1 MAEIIE
7 KVSVFESVNLA
18 QKIDRE
24 KIALE
29 KEAIIEAKKVTDS
42 QTQQANFIAYL
53 KEQDFRIQHNK
64 NNLFNNYFLNDGVL
78 KLKLVVD
85 VDEWFVESTIVNME
99 DHKVKP
105 IIVEYDIVVFR
116 NDLGAL
122 KEQLEA
128 ILIDIQK
135 DNSFDVLKEVA
146 IEKEIVK

>member
-29 KEAIIEAKKVTDS
+29 KEAIVEAKKVVDA

-85 VDEWFVESTIVNME
+85 VDEWFVESTIVNTQ
-99 DHKVKP
+99 DHKIKP
-105 IIVEYDIVVFR
+105 IISEYDIVAFK
-116 NDLGAL
+116 NSLKDLKG
-122 KEQLEA
+122 QLEA
-128 ILIDIQK
+128 ILLDIQK
-135 DNSFDVLKEVA
+135 DNSFDILEEVT
-146 IEKEIVK
+146 EEVTKKV

>member
-1 MAEIIE
+1 MAEL
-7 KVSVFESVNLA
+7 FESVNLA
-18 QKIDRE
+18 QKIERAKVDVE
-24 KIALE
+24 K
-29 KEAIIEAKKVTDS
+29 KAIIKAQEVADA
-42 QTQQANFIAYL
+42 QTQQANFLIYL
-53 KEQDFRIQHNK
+53 KEQDFRIQHSK
-64 NNLFNNYFLNDGVL
+64 NNLFNNYFLNDNKI

-85 VDEWFVESTIVNME
+85 LDTWIVESTIVNME

>member
-1 MAEIIE
+1 MAEL
-7 KVSVFESVNLA
+7 FESVNLA
-18 QKIDRE
+18 QKIERAKVDVE
-24 KIALE
+24 K
-29 KEAIIEAKKVTDS
+29 KAIIKAQEVADA
-42 QTQQANFIAYL
+42 QTQQANFLIYL
-53 KEQDFRIQHNK
+53 KEQDFRIQHSK
-64 NNLFNNYFLNDGVL
+64 YNLFNRYDLNDGKL

-85 VDEWFVESTIVNME
+85 LETWIVESTIVNME

>member
-1 MAEIIE
+1 MAEL
-7 KVSVFESVNLA
+7 FESVNLA
-18 QKIDRE
+18 QKIERAKVDVE
-24 KIALE
+24 K
-29 KEAIIEAKKVTDS
+29 KAIIKAQEVADA
-42 QTQQANFIAYL
+42 QTQQANFLIYL
-53 KEQDFRIQHNK
+53 KEQDFRIQHSK
-64 NNLFNNYFLNDGVL
+64 YNLFNRYDLNDGKL

-85 VDEWFVESTIVNME
+85 LETWIVESTIVNME

-135 DNSFDVLKEVA
+135 DNSFDILKEKV
-146 IEKEIVK
+146 

>member
-1 MAEIIE
+1 MAEL
-7 KVSVFESVNLA
+7 FESVNLA
-18 QKIDRE
+18 QKIERAKVDVE
-24 KIALE
+24 K
-29 KEAIIEAKKVTDS
+29 KTIIKAQEVADA
-42 QTQQANFIAYL
+42 QTQQANFLIYL
-53 KEQDFRIQHNK
+53 KEQDFRIQHSK
-64 NNLFNNYFLNDGVL
+64 NNLFNNYFLNDNKI

-85 VDEWFVESTIVNME
+85 LDTWIVESTIVNME

>member
-1 MAEIIE
+1 MAGK
-7 KVSVFESVNLA
+7 KVSIFESVNLA
-18 QKIDRE
+18 QKIERAKVDVE
-24 KIALE
+24 K
-29 KEAIIEAKKVTDS
+29 KAIIKAQEVADA
-42 QTQQANFIAYL
+42 QTQQANFLIYL
-53 KEQDFRIQHNK
+53 KEQDFRIQHSK
-64 NNLFNNYFLNDGVL
+64 NNLFNNYFLNDNKI

-85 VDEWFVESTIVNME
+85 LDTWIVESTIVNME

>member
-29 KEAIIEAKKVTDS
+29 KEAIVEAKKVVDA

-85 VDEWFVESTIVNME
+85 VAEWFAESTIVNTQN
-99 DHKVKP
+99 HKIKP
-105 IIVEYDIVVFR
+105 IIVKYDIDAFK
-116 NDLGAL
+116 NDLEAL

-135 DNSFDVLKEVA
+135 DNSFDILKEKV
-146 IEKEIVK
+146 

>member
-1 MAEIIE
+1 MAEL
-7 KVSVFESVNLA
+7 FESVNLA
-18 QKIDRE
+18 QKIERAKVDVE
-24 KIALE
+24 K
-29 KEAIIEAKKVTDS
+29 KAIIKAQEVADA
-42 QTQQANFIAYL
+42 QTQQANFLIYL
-53 KEQDFRIQHNK
+53 KEQDFRIQHSK
-64 NNLFNNYFLNDGVL
+64 NNLFNNYFLNDNKI

-85 VDEWFVESTIVNME
+85 LDTWIVESTIVNME

-146 IEKEIVK
+146 IEKEIVKKN